1 MRGIILAGGHGSRL
15 YPLTKIFNKSLLPI
29 YDKPMIY
36 YPLQS
41 LKQIGIK
48 EVCIVSGKEHC
59 GQIMNQLGSGEEYG
73 MDITYRVQEKPGG
86 IAQALSL
93 CESFADDEPIT
104 VCLGDNIFED
114 NFGKSPWNIFTTE
127 WIDKFFD
134 EKPKSHI
141 FIKKVP
147 DPERFG
153 VPVFHG
159 SGKHLLRIDEKPE
172 NPMSDYAVTGLY
184 VFDYNV
190 WNIIRELKPSERGE
204 LEIVDVINWY
214 IDRGATGYSELEG
227 FWSDAG
233 TPDSLVQANKL
244 VSISKNLIIGGS
256 KDD

>member
-1 MRGIILAGGHGSRL
+1 MKGIILAGGHGSRL
-15 YPLTKIFNKSLLPI
+15 FPLTKIFNKSLLPI

-36 YPLQS
+36 YPLQT
-41 LKQIGIK
+41 LKEVGCK

-73 MDITYRVQEKPGG
+73 VDITYRVQEKPGG
-86 IAQALSL
+86 IAQALGL
-93 CESFADDEPIT
+93 CREFAGTENVF

-114 NFGKSPWNIFTTE
+114 NFSDLKLNY
-127 WIDKFFD
+127 FD
-134 EKPKSHI
+134 SWCHI
-141 FIKKVP
+141 FLKEVP

-153 VPVFHG
+153 VPVFQG
-159 SGKHLLRIDEKPE
+159 MDKHLVKVEEKPE
-172 NPMSDYAVTGLY
+172 KPMSDYAVTGLY
-184 VFDYNV
+184 VFDNNV

-214 IDRGATGYSELEG
+214 VDIGRTGYSELEG

-244 VSISKNLIIGGS
+244 VSQKE
-256 KDD
+256 KK

>member
-1 MRGIILAGGHGSRL
+1 MKGIILAGGHGSRL

-36 YPLQS
+36 YPLQT
-41 LKQIGIK
+41 LKQIGIT
-48 EVCIVSGKEHC
+48 EICIVSGKEHC

-73 MDITYRVQEKPGG
+73 VDITYRVQEKPGG
-86 IAQALSL
+86 IAQALGL
-93 CESFADDEPIT
+93 CREFAGRDNVY

-114 NFGKSPWNIFTTE
+114 DFSDLKLNY
-127 WIDKFFD
+127 FD
-134 EKPKSHI
+134 SWCHI
-141 FIKKVP
+141 FLKEVP

-153 VPVFHG
+153 VPVFQG
-159 SGKHLLRIDEKPE
+159 MDRHLIKVEEKPE
-172 NPMSDYAVTGLY
+172 KPMSDYAVTGLY
-184 VFDYNV
+184 VFDNNV

-214 IDRGATGYSELEG
+214 VDRGRTSYSELEG

-244 VSISKNLIIGGS
+244 VSEKE
-256 KDD
+256 KK